1 MATGPS
7 TTADDLADNIR
18 ATVNRMVD
26 AEFTKQLARRG
37 REVTAALAERAQE
50 MGEAAA
56 EAWDESAPARRDAA
70 KRMNRASRDAAKW
83 SERTWR
89 RSLRPAVRDLWK
101 RRTLAIGAAG
111 AAVPV
116 SRELLETAA
125 QRLGVQR
132 REERHWGAFFLG
144 LIIGAIGGAIVALLT
159 APKPGS
165 EMRRELGERADEM
178 REELAA
184 RARDVEWV
192 PLFERDEMPV
202 ERAAAGGAAAVG
214 GAAAAGD
221 AAAPGTNAS
230 VQEGMAESAMG
241 SGANGSEAIAEP
253 ATDTYETVDASAV
266 TADTYAPA
274 DVSEADAGEPSQ
286 DIERETT

>member
-18 ATVNRMVD
+18 AMVDRMVD

-37 REVTAALAERAQE
+37 REVTAVLAERAQG

-56 EAWDESAPARRDAA
+56 EAWDDSAPARRDAA

-83 SERTWR
+83 SERAWR
-89 RSLRPAVRDLWK
+89 RSVRPAIRDMWK

-111 AAVPV
+111 AAVPA

-125 QRLGVQR
+125 ARIGVQR
-132 REERHWGAFFLG
+132 REERRWGAFFLG
-144 LIIGAIGGAIVALLT
+144 LVIGAIGGAIVALLT
-159 APKPGS
+159 APKTGS
-165 EMRRELGERADEM
+165 EIRRELGERADGV

-192 PLFERDEMPV
+192 PLFERGETPI
-202 ERAAAGGAAAVG
+202 ESAEASGS
-214 GAAAAGD
+214 AAAAGL
-221 AAAPGTNAS
+221 TNAS
-230 VQEGMAESAMG
+230 VQEAMAESA

-253 ATDTYETVDASAV
+253 ATETYETVDATAV
-266 TADTYAPA
+266 GADAYAPA
-274 DVSEADAGEPSQ
+274 DVSGPESGEAAEETD
-286 DIERETT
+286 RETA

>member
-18 ATVNRMVD
+18 AMVNRMVD

-50 MGEAAA
+50 MGGAAA
-56 EAWDESAPARRDAA
+56 DAWDESAPTRRDAA

-116 SRELLETAA
+116 SRELIETAA

-165 EMRRELGERADEM
+165 EMRRELGERADVV
-178 REELAA
+178 REELTA

-192 PLFERDEMPV
+192 PLFERGESPI
-202 ERAAAGGAAAVG
+202 ERTPTGGAAAAGGAAAG
-214 GAAAAGD
+214 GAAAAG
-221 AAAPGTNAS
+221 GMSAS
-230 VQEGMAESAMG
+230 VQEGMAESGTG

-253 ATDTYETVDASAV
+253 ATDTYETVDATAV
-266 TADTYAPA
+266 TADAYAPP
-274 DVSEADAGEPSQ
+274 DVSETEAGEPAENI
-286 DIERETT
+286 DRETT

>member
-18 ATVNRMVD
+18 AMVNRMVD

-37 REVTAALAERAQE
+37 REVAAVLAERAQD

-56 EAWDESAPARRDAA
+56 DAWDESAPTRRDAA

-89 RSLRPAVRDLWK
+89 RSVRPAVRDLWK

-116 SRELLETAA
+116 GRDLLETAA
-125 QRLGVQR
+125 QRMRVQR

-165 EMRRELGERADEM
+165 EFRRELGERADEV

-184 RARDVEWV
+184 RARTEWV
-192 PLFERDEMPV
+192 PLFEREPAPIESVGMSGP
-202 ERAAAGGAAAVG
+202 AAASAAERTAGPIEEAAAT
-214 GAAAAGD
+214 A
-221 AAAPGTNAS
+221 
-230 VQEGMAESAMG
+230 
-241 SGANGSEAIAEP
+241 GANGSEAIAEP
-253 ATDTYETVDASAV
+253 ATETYDTVDATPVA
-266 TADTYAPA
+266 ADTYAPA
-274 DVSEADAGEPSQ
+274 DAAEPEGGESSEGID
-286 DIERETT
+286 RETP

>member
-7 TTADDLADNIR
+7 TTAEDLADNIR
-18 ATVNRMVD
+18 AMVDRMVD

-37 REVTAALAERAQE
+37 REVTAVLAERAQE

-56 EAWDESAPARRDAA
+56 EAWDDSAPARRDAA
-70 KRMNRASRDAAKW
+70 KRVNRASRDAAKW
-83 SERTWR
+83 SDRTWR
-89 RSLRPAVRDLWK
+89 RSVRPAIRDLWK

-111 AAVPV
+111 AAVPA

-125 QRLGVQR
+125 ERLGVQR

-159 APKPGS
+159 APKPGR
-165 EMRRELGERADEM
+165 EMRRELGERADVV

-184 RARDVEWV
+184 RARDAEWV
-192 PLFERDEMPV
+192 PLFERGEAPI
-202 ERAAAGGAAAVG
+202 EH
-214 GAAAAGD
+214 
-221 AAAPGTNAS
+221 AAPGGSAAGAGAASAS
-230 VQEGMAESAMG
+230 VQEGMAEAG

-266 TADTYAPA
+266 TADAYAPA
-274 DVSEADAGEPSQ
+274 DVSGPEAGEPSEQ
-286 DIERETT
+286 IEPGVERETT

>member
-18 ATVNRMVD
+18 AMVDRMVD

-37 REVTAALAERAQE
+37 REVTAVLAERAQE

-56 EAWDESAPARRDAA
+56 DAWDESAPTRRDAA

-83 SERTWR
+83 SERAWR
-89 RSLRPAVRDLWK
+89 RSVRPAIRDIWK

-111 AAVPV
+111 AAVPA

-125 QRLGVQR
+125 QRLGVER
-132 REERHWGAFFLG
+132 REQRHWGAFFLG

-159 APKPGS
+159 APKTGS
-165 EMRRELGERADEM
+165 EIRRELGERADVV
-178 REELAA
+178 REELTT

-192 PLFERDEMPV
+192 PLFERGEAPF
-202 ERAAAGGAAAVG
+202 EPAAAGASSAPAG
-214 GAAAAGD
+214 GM
-221 AAAPGTNAS
+221 TAS
-230 VQEGMAESAMG
+230 VQEGIAEAG

-266 TADTYAPA
+266 SADAYAPA
-274 DVSEADAGEPSQ
+274 DVSGPEAGEPAEGT
-286 DIERETT
+286 DRETA

>member
-18 ATVNRMVD
+18 STVDRMVD
-26 AEFTKQLARRG
+26 AEFTKQLTRRG
-37 REVTAALAERAQE
+37 REVAAVLTERAQE
-50 MGEAAA
+50 MGELAAD
-56 EAWDESAPARRDAA
+56 AWDDSAPARRDAA

-101 RRTLAIGAAG
+101 RRTVAIGAAG

-116 SRELLETAA
+116 GRELLETAT
-125 QRLGVQR
+125 QRLGAQR

-144 LIIGAIGGAIVALLT
+144 LILGAIGGAIVALLT

-165 EMRRELGERADEM
+165 EIRRELSARADEM
-178 REELAA
+178 REELSA

-192 PLFERDEMPV
+192 PLFERDPEPI
-202 ERAAAGGAAAVG
+202 EP
-214 GAAAAGD
+214 
-221 AAAPGTNAS
+221 APRSTSTAS
-230 VQEGMAESAMG
+230 VQEGVSDAGSGGTSSDAGPESAG
-241 SGANGSEAIAEP
+241 
-253 ATDTYETVDASAV
+253 DTRESVDATAV
-266 TADTYAPA
+266 TADAYAPA
-274 DVSEADAGEPSQ
+274 DAGSGETDEPAEGADSKA
-286 DIERETT
+286 T

>member
-1 MATGPS
+1 MRRARAQPTRRYAMPTQAR
-7 TTADDLADNIR
+7 TTDEIADNIR
-18 ATVNRMVD
+18 SLVDRLVD
-26 AEFTKQLARRG
+26 AQLTRELARRG
-37 REVTAALAERAQE
+37 QELAEVLAERGSE
-50 MGEAAA
+50 LGERA
-56 EAWDESAPARRDAA
+56 EGAWRDSAPARRRAA
-70 KRMNRASRDAAKW
+70 MQMARGSRDAAKW

-202 ERAAAGGAAAVG
+202 ERAATGGAAAVG

-230 VQEGMAESAMG
+230 VQEGMAESAM
-241 SGANGSEAIAEP
+241 
-253 ATDTYETVDASAV
+253 
-266 TADTYAPA
+266 
-274 DVSEADAGEPSQ
+274 
-286 DIERETT
+286 